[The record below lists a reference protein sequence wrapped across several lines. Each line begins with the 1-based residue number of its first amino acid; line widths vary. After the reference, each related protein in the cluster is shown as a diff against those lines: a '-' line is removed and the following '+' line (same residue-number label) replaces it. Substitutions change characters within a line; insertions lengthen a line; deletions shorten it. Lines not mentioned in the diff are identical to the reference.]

1 MCYAA
6 AIPWVLAAVSA
17 VGAYQGAQTQKA
29 TAQYQS
35 EVARNNASIAD
46 IQAADAKARGDKASQ
61 DMRRKYAALMGTQ
74 RASLA
79 ARGLDLSDGSANA
92 TLQDTLYF
100 GEADQNTVRA
110 NAAREAWGYKV
121 RASNLA
127 GDAGAYGALSDA
139 TNPLLSG
146 GAAGAG
152 TLFGSS
158 TGVAQKWFQFGSSAQ
173 NWKGMGGTS
182 ADPWYG

>member
-17 VGAYQGAQTQKA
+17 VGAYSAAQNQKQ

-35 EVARNNASIAD
+35 EVARNNASVAE
-46 IQAADAKARGDKASQ
+46 IQAADAKARGDKAAQ

-79 ARGLDLSDGSANA
+79 ARGLDISDGSANA

-100 GEADQNTVRA
+100 
-110 NAAREAWGYKV
+110 
-121 RASNLA
+121 
-127 GDAGAYGALSDA
+127 
-139 TNPLLSG
+139 
-146 GAAGAG
+146 
-152 TLFGSS
+152 
-158 TGVAQKWFQFGSSAQ
+158 
-173 NWKGMGGTS
+173 
-182 ADPWYG
+182 